1 MSYILIFLTLLI
13 QCLLFCF
20 EGKVFKSGESK
31 ITKSGTFIILYIIH
45 SKKREFTFETNKQ
58 PCMLHTILNLYSVFF
73 SFFGVEIVISNVE
86 EGPEVQNQLLGNATL
101 TQDVFYES
109 NESSEQ

>member
-31 ITKSGTFIILYIIH
+31 ITKSGTFIILYTIH
-45 SKKREFTFETNKQ
+45 SKKTEFIFETNKQ

-73 SFFGVEIVISNVE
+73 SFFGDRNR
-86 EGPEVQNQLLGNATL
+86 
-101 TQDVFYES
+101 Y
-109 NESSEQ
+109 